1 MILELFI
8 VLIVI
13 ALVFIGLGL
22 YNEDMRVFGII
33 GCLFLFLLGVFVILP
48 NSLEVRSGSNITDVG
63 AGLTVVDYQYVV
75 YNDPTTHYVGYF
87 LSIVGF
93 LGIFLIPIARRI
105 EEDE

>member
-22 YNEDMRVFGII
+22 YSEDMRVFGII

-48 NSLEVRSGSNITDVG
+48 NSLEVRSGSNITDLGTGVT
-63 AGLTVVDYQYVV
+63 LVDYNYVS
-75 YNDPTTHYVGYF
+75 YNDQTTHYVGYF

>member
-22 YNEDMRVFGII
+22 YSEELRVFGII
-33 GCLFLFLLGVFVILP
+33 GCLFLFLLGVFIILP
-48 NSLEVRSGSNITDVG
+48 NSLDIRSGSNITDLG
-63 AGLTVVDYQYVV
+63 SGSTSVV
-75 YNDPTTHYVGYF
+75 YSYVPYNDSTTHYVGYF

-93 LGIFLIPIARRI
+93 LGIFLIPIVKKI
-105 EEDE
+105 EEDN

>member
-22 YNEDMRVFGII
+22 YSEDMRVFGII

-48 NSLEVRSGSNITDVG
+48 NSLEVRSGSNITDLG
-63 AGLTVVDYQYVV
+63 SGLTVVDYEYVS
-75 YNDPTTHYVGYF
+75 YNDATTHYVGYF
-87 LSIVGF
+87 LSIIGF
-93 LGIFLIPIARRI
+93 LGIILMPIIRKV